1 MQIFVKNPHYSK
13 THIYNCLSRT
23 TLSEFV
29 LWVEN
34 TIGVEPE
41 YYYARFDGND
51 INVSDEPSL
60 NKTFKELGID
70 NEATISLHGK
80 IYTHPPPTPIPEF
93 E

>member
-1 MQIFVKNPHYSK
+1 MQIFVKNPLYSK
-13 THIYNCLSRT
+13 THIYNCFSRT
-23 TLSEFV
+23 TLYEFV
-29 LWVEN
+29 QWVEN

-41 YYYARFDGND
+41 YYYARFNGNH
-51 INVSDEPSL
+51 INVSDESSL

-80 IYTHPPPTPIPEF
+80 IYVHPPPTPIPEI